1 MNAITFYEQTIM
13 NKQLPLLVF
22 RAVALGLGIGA
33 LTLSLMEKIS
43 TNDAIVLLS
52 LAVTCLDG
60 RIQQQKRRQEEMK
73 RSALAWQALAKG
85 VGGLAVMALLL
96 FLPAGSWGY
105 WQAWL
110 FLGLLFVP
118 MTCVATW
125 LLVREPELLAKRLSS
140 KEQEKAQ
147 RQVVAFSAL
156 MFVAGF
162 LLAGFDQRFGWSEM
176 PAWVV
181 AIAAVVMVCGYGLY
195 AEVMRENAYLSRTV
209 EVQENQ
215 KVISTG
221 LYGIVRHPMYAAT
234 LVLYLAMP
242 IVLGSWVAQIPF
254 LAYPLIIARR
264 IRNEEQVLEE
274 GLAGYC
280 EYEQQVRYRLIPFIW

>member
-1 MNAITFYEQTIM
+1 
-13 NKQLPLLVF
+13 
-22 RAVALGLGIGA
+22 
-33 LTLSLMEKIS
+33 
-43 TNDAIVLLS
+43 
-52 LAVTCLDG
+52 
-60 RIQQQKRRQEEMK
+60 MK

-147 RQVVAFSAL
+147 RQVVALSAL

-181 AIAAVVMVCGYGLY
+181 AIAAVVMLCGYGLY

-242 IVLGSWVAQIPF
+242 IVLGSWVALIPF
-254 LAYPLIIARR
+254 LAYPFIIAWR

-274 GLAGYC
+274 GLAGYR

>member
-1 MNAITFYEQTIM
+1 
-13 NKQLPLLVF
+13 
-22 RAVALGLGIGA
+22 
-33 LTLSLMEKIS
+33 
-43 TNDAIVLLS
+43 
-52 LAVTCLDG
+52 
-60 RIQQQKRRQEEMK
+60 MK

-110 FLGLLFVP
+110 FIGLLFVP

-147 RQVVAFSAL
+147 RQVVALSAL

-162 LLAGFDQRFGWSEM
+162 LLAGFDQRYGWSEM

-242 IVLGSWVAQIPF
+242 IVLGSWVALIPF
-254 LAYPLIIARR
+254 LAYPFIIARR

-274 GLAGYC
+274 GLTGYC

>member
-1 MNAITFYEQTIM
+1 MR
-13 NKQLPLLVF
+13 
-22 RAVALGLGIGA
+22 RA
-33 LTLSLMEKIS
+33 
-43 TNDAIVLLS
+43 
-52 LAVTCLDG
+52 
-60 RIQQQKRRQEEMK
+60 
-73 RSALAWQALAKG
+73 ALAWHALAKG
-85 VGGLAVMALLL
+85 VGGLAVMGLLL

-147 RQVVAFSAL
+147 RQVVALSAL
-156 MFVAGF
+156 MFIAGF

-181 AIAAVVMVCGYGLY
+181 AIAAVVMLCGYGLY
-195 AEVMRENAYLSRTV
+195 AEVMRENAFLSRTV

-221 LYGIVRHPMYAAT
+221 LYGIVRHPM
-234 LVLYLAMP
+234 
-242 IVLGSWVAQIPF
+242 
-254 LAYPLIIARR
+254 
-264 IRNEEQVLEE
+264 
-274 GLAGYC
+274 
-280 EYEQQVRYRLIPFIW
+280 

>member
-1 MNAITFYEQTIM
+1 MR
-13 NKQLPLLVF
+13 
-22 RAVALGLGIGA
+22 RA
-33 LTLSLMEKIS
+33 
-43 TNDAIVLLS
+43 
-52 LAVTCLDG
+52 
-60 RIQQQKRRQEEMK
+60 
-73 RSALAWQALAKG
+73 ALAWHALAKG
-85 VGGLAVMALLL
+85 IGGLAVMALLL

-147 RQVVAFSAL
+147 RQVVALSAL

-181 AIAAVVMVCGYGLY
+181 AIAAVLMLCGYGLY

-242 IVLGSWVAQIPF
+242 IVLGSWVALIPF
-254 LAYPLIIARR
+254 LAYPFIIARR

-274 GLAGYC
+274 GLAGYR

>member
-1 MNAITFYEQTIM
+1 
-13 NKQLPLLVF
+13 
-22 RAVALGLGIGA
+22 
-33 LTLSLMEKIS
+33 
-43 TNDAIVLLS
+43 
-52 LAVTCLDG
+52 
-60 RIQQQKRRQEEMK
+60 MK

-147 RQVVAFSAL
+147 RQVVALSAL

-209 EVQENQ
+209 KVQENQ

>member
-1 MNAITFYEQTIM
+1 
-13 NKQLPLLVF
+13 
-22 RAVALGLGIGA
+22 
-33 LTLSLMEKIS
+33 
-43 TNDAIVLLS
+43 
-52 LAVTCLDG
+52 
-60 RIQQQKRRQEEMK
+60 MK

-118 MTCVATW
+118 MTCVAIW

-147 RQVVAFSAL
+147 RQVVALSAL
-156 MFVAGF
+156 MFIVGF
-162 LLAGFDQRFGWSEM
+162 LLAGFDQRYGWSEM

-215 KVISTG
+215 EVISTG

-242 IVLGSWVAQIPF
+242 IVLGSWVALIPF

>member
-1 MNAITFYEQTIM
+1 
-13 NKQLPLLVF
+13 
-22 RAVALGLGIGA
+22 
-33 LTLSLMEKIS
+33 
-43 TNDAIVLLS
+43 
-52 LAVTCLDG
+52 
-60 RIQQQKRRQEEMK
+60 MK

-147 RQVVAFSAL
+147 RQVVALSAL

-162 LLAGFDQRFGWSEM
+162 LLAGFDQRYGWSEM

-221 LYGIVRHPMYAAT
+221 LYSIVRHPMYAAT

-242 IVLGSWVAQIPF
+242 IVLGSWVALIPF

-264 IRNEEQVLEE
+264 IRNEEHVLEE

>member
-1 MNAITFYEQTIM
+1 MR
-13 NKQLPLLVF
+13 
-22 RAVALGLGIGA
+22 RA
-33 LTLSLMEKIS
+33 
-43 TNDAIVLLS
+43 
-52 LAVTCLDG
+52 
-60 RIQQQKRRQEEMK
+60 
-73 RSALAWQALAKG
+73 ALAWHALVKG
-85 VGGLAVMALLL
+85 VGGLAVMVLLL

-147 RQVVAFSAL
+147 RQVVALSAL

-181 AIAAVVMVCGYGLY
+181 AIAAVVMLCGYGLY

-242 IVLGSWVAQIPF
+242 IVLGSWVALIPF
-254 LAYPLIIARR
+254 LSYPFIIARR

-274 GLAGYC
+274 GLAGYRK
-280 EYEQQVRYRLIPFIW
+280 YEQQVRYRLIPFIW

>member
-1 MNAITFYEQTIM
+1 M
-13 NKQLPLLVF
+13 
-22 RAVALGLGIGA
+22 R
-33 LTLSLMEKIS
+33 
-43 TNDAIVLLS
+43 
-52 LAVTCLDG
+52 
-60 RIQQQKRRQEEMK
+60 

-85 VGGLAVMALLL
+85 VGGLAVMGLLL

-125 LLVREPELLAKRLSS
+125 LLVREPELLKKRLGSR
-140 KEQEKAQ
+140 EQEKEQ
-147 RQVVAFSAL
+147 RHVVALSAL

-162 LLAGFDQRFGWSEM
+162 LLAGFDQRYGWSEM
-176 PAWVV
+176 PVWVV
-181 AIAAVVMVCGYGLY
+181 AVAAVLMLCGYGLY

-221 LYGIVRHPMYAAT
+221 LYGVVRHPMYAAT
-234 LVLYLAMP
+234 LVLYLSMP
-242 IVLGSWVAQIPF
+242 LVLGSWVALVPF
-254 LAYPLIIARR
+254 LAYPFIIARR
-264 IRNEEQVLEE
+264 IRNEEQVLERGLE
-274 GLAGYC
+274 GYT
-280 EYEQQVRYRLIPFIW
+280 EYKQHVRYRLIPFIW

>member
-1 MNAITFYEQTIM
+1 MC
-13 NKQLPLLVF
+13 
-22 RAVALGLGIGA
+22 G
-33 LTLSLMEKIS
+33 
-43 TNDAIVLLS
+43 
-52 LAVTCLDG
+52 
-60 RIQQQKRRQEEMK
+60 
-73 RSALAWQALAKG
+73 
-85 VGGLAVMALLL
+85 
-96 FLPAGSWGY
+96 
-105 WQAWL
+105 
-110 FLGLLFVP
+110 
-118 MTCVATW
+118 
-125 LLVREPELLAKRLSS
+125 AKRLSS

-147 RQVVAFSAL
+147 RQVVALSAL
-156 MFVAGF
+156 MFIAGF

-181 AIAAVVMVCGYGLY
+181 AIAAVVMLCGYGLY
-195 AEVMRENAYLSRTV
+195 AEVMRENAFLSRTV

-242 IVLGSWVAQIPF
+242 IVLGSWVALIPF

-274 GLAGYC
+274 GLAGYR

>member
-1 MNAITFYEQTIM
+1 
-13 NKQLPLLVF
+13 
-22 RAVALGLGIGA
+22 
-33 LTLSLMEKIS
+33 
-43 TNDAIVLLS
+43 
-52 LAVTCLDG
+52 
-60 RIQQQKRRQEEMK
+60 MK

-147 RQVVAFSAL
+147 RQVVALSAL

-181 AIAAVVMVCGYGLY
+181 AIAAVVMLCGYGLY
-195 AEVMRENAYLSRTV
+195 AEVMRENTYLSRTV

-242 IVLGSWVAQIPF
+242 IVLGSWVALVPF

-274 GLAGYC
+274 GLAGYR
-280 EYEQQVRYRLIPFIW
+280 EYEQQVPYRLIPFIW

>member
-1 MNAITFYEQTIM
+1 
-13 NKQLPLLVF
+13 
-22 RAVALGLGIGA
+22 
-33 LTLSLMEKIS
+33 
-43 TNDAIVLLS
+43 
-52 LAVTCLDG
+52 
-60 RIQQQKRRQEEMK
+60 MK

-147 RQVVAFSAL
+147 RQVVALSAL

-162 LLAGFDQRFGWSEM
+162 LLAGFDQRYGWSEM

-181 AIAAVVMVCGYGLY
+181 AVAAVVMVCGYGLY

-221 LYGIVRHPMYAAT
+221 LYSIVRHPMYAAT

-242 IVLGSWVAQIPF
+242 IVLGSWVALIPF
-254 LAYPLIIARR
+254 LAYPFIIAWR

-274 GLAGYC
+274 GLAGYR

>member
-1 MNAITFYEQTIM
+1 
-13 NKQLPLLVF
+13 
-22 RAVALGLGIGA
+22 
-33 LTLSLMEKIS
+33 
-43 TNDAIVLLS
+43 
-52 LAVTCLDG
+52 
-60 RIQQQKRRQEEMK
+60 MK

-147 RQVVAFSAL
+147 RQVVALSAL
-156 MFVAGF
+156 MFVAEF
-162 LLAGFDQRFGWSEM
+162 LLAGFDQRYGWSEM

-242 IVLGSWVAQIPF
+242 IMLGSWVALIPF
-254 LAYPLIIARR
+254 LAYPFIIAHR
-264 IRNEEQVLEE
+264 IRNEEHVLEE
-274 GLAGYC
+274 GLTGYC

>member
-1 MNAITFYEQTIM
+1 
-13 NKQLPLLVF
+13 
-22 RAVALGLGIGA
+22 
-33 LTLSLMEKIS
+33 
-43 TNDAIVLLS
+43 
-52 LAVTCLDG
+52 
-60 RIQQQKRRQEEMK
+60 MK

-195 AEVMRENAYLSRTV
+195 AEVMRENAFLSRTV

-242 IVLGSWVAQIPF
+242 IVLGSWVALIPF
-254 LAYPLIIARR
+254 LAYPFIIAHR
-264 IRNEEQVLEE
+264 IRNEEHVLEE
-274 GLAGYC
+274 GLTGYC

>member
-1 MNAITFYEQTIM
+1 
-13 NKQLPLLVF
+13 
-22 RAVALGLGIGA
+22 
-33 LTLSLMEKIS
+33 
-43 TNDAIVLLS
+43 
-52 LAVTCLDG
+52 
-60 RIQQQKRRQEEMK
+60 MK

-147 RQVVAFSAL
+147 RQVVALSAL

-162 LLAGFDQRFGWSEM
+162 LLAGFDQRYGWSEM

-209 EVQENQ
+209 EVQDNQ

-242 IVLGSWVAQIPF
+242 IVLGSWVALIPF
-254 LAYPLIIARR
+254 LAYPFIIARR
-264 IRNEEQVLEE
+264 ILNEEHVLEE
-274 GLAGYC
+274 GLTGYC

>member
-1 MNAITFYEQTIM
+1 M
-13 NKQLPLLVF
+13 
-22 RAVALGLGIGA
+22 G
-33 LTLSLMEKIS
+33 
-43 TNDAIVLLS
+43 
-52 LAVTCLDG
+52 
-60 RIQQQKRRQEEMK
+60 
-73 RSALAWQALAKG
+73 
-85 VGGLAVMALLL
+85 LLL

-118 MTCVATW
+118 MTCVAIW

-147 RQVVAFSAL
+147 RQVVALSAL

-181 AIAAVVMVCGYGLY
+181 AIAAVVMLCGYGLY

-242 IVLGSWVAQIPF
+242 IVLGSWVALIPF
-254 LAYPLIIARR
+254 LAYPFIIARR
-264 IRNEEQVLEE
+264 ILNEEHVLEE
-274 GLAGYC
+274 GLTGYC

>member
-1 MNAITFYEQTIM
+1 
-13 NKQLPLLVF
+13 
-22 RAVALGLGIGA
+22 
-33 LTLSLMEKIS
+33 
-43 TNDAIVLLS
+43 
-52 LAVTCLDG
+52 
-60 RIQQQKRRQEEMK
+60 MK

-209 EVQENQ
+209 KVQENQ

>member
-1 MNAITFYEQTIM
+1 
-13 NKQLPLLVF
+13 
-22 RAVALGLGIGA
+22 
-33 LTLSLMEKIS
+33 
-43 TNDAIVLLS
+43 
-52 LAVTCLDG
+52 
-60 RIQQQKRRQEEMK
+60 MK

-147 RQVVAFSAL
+147 RQVVALSAL

-162 LLAGFDQRFGWSEM
+162 LLAGFDQRYGWSEM
-176 PAWVV
+176 PAWIV

-242 IVLGSWVAQIPF
+242 IVLGSWVALIPF
-254 LAYPLIIARR
+254 LAYPFIIARR

-274 GLAGYC
+274 GLEGYC

>member
-1 MNAITFYEQTIM
+1 MR
-13 NKQLPLLVF
+13 
-22 RAVALGLGIGA
+22 RA
-33 LTLSLMEKIS
+33 T
-43 TNDAIVLLS
+43 
-52 LAVTCLDG
+52 
-60 RIQQQKRRQEEMK
+60 
-73 RSALAWQALAKG
+73 LAWQALAKG
-85 VGGLAVMALLL
+85 IGGLTVMGLLL

-147 RQVVAFSAL
+147 RQVVALSAL

-181 AIAAVVMVCGYGLY
+181 AIAAVVMLCGYGLY
-195 AEVMRENAYLSRTV
+195 AEVMRENAFLSRTV

-242 IVLGSWVAQIPF
+242 IVLGSWVALIPF

-274 GLAGYC
+274 GLAGYR

>member
-1 MNAITFYEQTIM
+1 MR
-13 NKQLPLLVF
+13 
-22 RAVALGLGIGA
+22 RA
-33 LTLSLMEKIS
+33 T
-43 TNDAIVLLS
+43 
-52 LAVTCLDG
+52 
-60 RIQQQKRRQEEMK
+60 
-73 RSALAWQALAKG
+73 LAWHALVKG
-85 VGGLAVMALLL
+85 VGGLAVMVLLL

-147 RQVVAFSAL
+147 RQVVALSAL

-181 AIAAVVMVCGYGLY
+181 AVAAVVMLCGYGLY
-195 AEVMRENAYLSRTV
+195 AEVMRENAFLSRTV

-242 IVLGSWVAQIPF
+242 IVLGSWVALIPF
-254 LAYPLIIARR
+254 LAYPPIIARR

-274 GLAGYC
+274 GLAGYR

>member
-1 MNAITFYEQTIM
+1 
-13 NKQLPLLVF
+13 
-22 RAVALGLGIGA
+22 
-33 LTLSLMEKIS
+33 
-43 TNDAIVLLS
+43 
-52 LAVTCLDG
+52 
-60 RIQQQKRRQEEMK
+60 MK
-73 RSALAWQALAKG
+73 RATLAWQALAKG

-147 RQVVAFSAL
+147 RQVVALSAL
-156 MFVAGF
+156 MFIAGF

-181 AIAAVVMVCGYGLY
+181 AIAAVVMLCGYGLY
-195 AEVMRENAYLSRTV
+195 AEVMRENAFLSRTV

>member
-1 MNAITFYEQTIM
+1 M
-13 NKQLPLLVF
+13 
-22 RAVALGLGIGA
+22 
-33 LTLSLMEKIS
+33 
-43 TNDAIVLLS
+43 
-52 LAVTCLDG
+52 
-60 RIQQQKRRQEEMK
+60 RRL
-73 RSALAWQALAKG
+73 ALAWQALGKG
-85 VGGLAVMALLL
+85 IGGLAVMGLLL

-125 LLVREPELLAKRLSS
+125 LLVREPELLEKRLGSR
-140 KEQEKAQ
+140 EQEKEQ
-147 RQVVAFSAL
+147 RHVVALSAL

-162 LLAGFDQRFGWSEM
+162 LLAGFDQRYGWSEM
-176 PAWVV
+176 PVWVV
-181 AIAAVVMVCGYGLY
+181 AVAAVLMLCGYGLY

-221 LYGIVRHPMYAAT
+221 LYGVVRHPMYAAT

-242 IVLGSWVAQIPF
+242 IVLGSWVALVPF
-254 LAYPLIIARR
+254 LAYPFIIARR
-264 IRNEEQVLEE
+264 IRNEEQVLERGLE
-274 GLAGYC
+274 GYT
-280 EYEQQVRYRLIPFIW
+280 EYKQQVRYRLIPFIW

>member
-1 MNAITFYEQTIM
+1 
-13 NKQLPLLVF
+13 
-22 RAVALGLGIGA
+22 
-33 LTLSLMEKIS
+33 
-43 TNDAIVLLS
+43 
-52 LAVTCLDG
+52 
-60 RIQQQKRRQEEMK
+60 MK

-85 VGGLAVMALLL
+85 IGGLAVMVLLL

-118 MTCVATW
+118 MTCVAIW

-147 RQVVAFSAL
+147 RQVVALSAL

-162 LLAGFDQRFGWSEM
+162 LLAGFDQRYGWSEM

-195 AEVMRENAYLSRTV
+195 AEVMRENAFLSRTV

-242 IVLGSWVAQIPF
+242 IVLGSWVALIPF

-274 GLAGYC
+274 GLAGYR
-280 EYEQQVRYRLIPFIW
+280 EYEQQVRYRLVPFIW

>member
-1 MNAITFYEQTIM
+1 
-13 NKQLPLLVF
+13 
-22 RAVALGLGIGA
+22 
-33 LTLSLMEKIS
+33 
-43 TNDAIVLLS
+43 
-52 LAVTCLDG
+52 
-60 RIQQQKRRQEEMK
+60 MK
-73 RSALAWQALAKG
+73 PSALAWQALAKG

-147 RQVVAFSAL
+147 RQVVALSAL
-156 MFVAGF
+156 MFIAGF
-162 LLAGFDQRFGWSEM
+162 LLAGFDQRYGWSEM

-242 IVLGSWVAQIPF
+242 IVLGSWVALIPF
-254 LAYPLIIARR
+254 LAYPFIIARR

-274 GLAGYC
+274 GLTGYC

>member
-1 MNAITFYEQTIM
+1 
-13 NKQLPLLVF
+13 
-22 RAVALGLGIGA
+22 
-33 LTLSLMEKIS
+33 
-43 TNDAIVLLS
+43 
-52 LAVTCLDG
+52 
-60 RIQQQKRRQEEMK
+60 MK

-118 MTCVATW
+118 MTCVAIW

-147 RQVVAFSAL
+147 RQVVALSAL

-215 KVISTG
+215 KVINTG
-221 LYGIVRHPMYAAT
+221 LYGVVRHPMYAAT
-234 LVLYLAMP
+234 LVLYLSMP
-242 IVLGSWVAQIPF
+242 LVLGSWVALVPF
-254 LAYPLIIARR
+254 LAYPFIIARR
-264 IRNEEQVLEE
+264 IRNEEQVLERGLE
-274 GLAGYC
+274 GYT
-280 EYEQQVRYRLIPFIW
+280 EYKQQVRYRLIPFIW

>member
-1 MNAITFYEQTIM
+1 MR
-13 NKQLPLLVF
+13 
-22 RAVALGLGIGA
+22 RA
-33 LTLSLMEKIS
+33 
-43 TNDAIVLLS
+43 
-52 LAVTCLDG
+52 
-60 RIQQQKRRQEEMK
+60 
-73 RSALAWQALAKG
+73 ALAWQALAKG
-85 VGGLAVMALLL
+85 ISGLAVMGLLL

-147 RQVVAFSAL
+147 RQVVALSAL

-181 AIAAVVMVCGYGLY
+181 AIAAVVMLCGYGLY

-221 LYGIVRHPMYAAT
+221 LYCIVRHPMYAAT

-242 IVLGSWVAQIPF
+242 IVLGSWVALVPF

-274 GLAGYC
+274 GLAGYR
-280 EYEQQVRYRLIPFIW
+280 EYEQQVPYRLIPFIW

>member
-1 MNAITFYEQTIM
+1 MR
-13 NKQLPLLVF
+13 
-22 RAVALGLGIGA
+22 RA
-33 LTLSLMEKIS
+33 
-43 TNDAIVLLS
+43 
-52 LAVTCLDG
+52 
-60 RIQQQKRRQEEMK
+60 
-73 RSALAWQALAKG
+73 ALAWQALGKG
-85 VGGLAVMALLL
+85 LGGLAVMGLLL

-147 RQVVAFSAL
+147 RQVVALSAL

-181 AIAAVVMVCGYGLY
+181 AIAAVVMLCGYGLY
-195 AEVMRENAYLSRTV
+195 AEVMRENAFLSRTV

-242 IVLGSWVAQIPF
+242 IVLGSWVALIPF
-254 LAYPLIIARR
+254 LAYPFIIARR

-274 GLAGYC
+274 GLAGYR
-280 EYEQQVRYRLIPFIW
+280 EYEQQVRYRLIPLIW